1 MFRKTPLI
9 QFSALLQYLTNRTK
23 ERSGLAVDLR
33 HQHKG
38 TKRNNKIESKGILSL
53 NWHRPRTV
61 TLKPGL
67 F

>member
-38 TKRNNKIESKGILSL
+38 TKRNNK
-53 NWHRPRTV
+53 N
-61 TLKPGL
+61 
-67 F
+67 